1 MEQILY
7 RKCLTMKT
15 KILSM
20 LRNQKTYV
28 SGQEMCQ
35 ELGVSRTAIWKCM
48 NQLKEE
54 GYTIEAISNKGYCL
68 VESPNTI
75 TDYEVKSILGNQG
88 MLDDIIYYDEIDS
101 TNNRAKQLGNE
112 QDKRQ
117 LLIIADQ
124 QTAGRGRRGRA
135 WSNPK
140 GTNIAMSFKLHP
152 EIEPQNASRIT
163 LIAALALVEAITKVT
178 GLDAKIKWPN
188 DIIING
194 HKVCGILTEMSSES
208 DYIHYVVVGIGINV
222 NGKDFPEDIKQIAT
236 SLYIEGEQEVKRAVL
251 LAEVI
256 KAFEAYYKKFLETQ
270 DLSNM
275 TEQYNS
281 FLVHNNK
288 KVKII
293 SGTDVTEGVAKGID
307 SEGSL
312 LVELRNGA
320 IKHVISGEVS
330 VRGINGYV

>member
-1 MEQILY
+1 
-7 RKCLTMKT
+7 
-15 KILSM
+15 
-20 LRNQKTYV
+20 
-28 SGQEMCQ
+28 
-35 ELGVSRTAIWKCM
+35 
-48 NQLKEE
+48 
-54 GYTIEAISNKGYCL
+54 SNKGYCL

-75 TDYEVKSILGNQG
+75 TDYEVKSMLGDQG
-88 MLDDIIYYDEIDS
+88 MLDDIMYYDEIDS

-117 LLIIADQ
+117 LLIVADR
-124 QTAGRGRRGRA
+124 QTAGRGRRGRL
-135 WSNPK
+135 WENPK
-140 GTNIAMSFKLHP
+140 GTNIAMSYKLHP
-152 EIEPQNASRIT
+152 DIAPQNASRIT
-163 LIAALALVEAITKVT
+163 LVAALALAHAIVKVT
-178 GLDAKIKWPN
+178 GLEAKIKWPN

-222 NGKDFPEDIKQIAT
+222 NGIDFPEEIKKIAT
-236 SLYIEGEQEVKRAVL
+236 SLYIEGKQEVKRSVL
-251 LAEVI
+251 LAQVI
-256 KAFEAYYKKFLETQ
+256 KEFEAYYKKFLQTQ

-307 SEGSL
+307 GEGCL
-312 LVELRNGA
+312 LVELANGK
-320 IKHVISGEVS
+320 IEHVISGEVS